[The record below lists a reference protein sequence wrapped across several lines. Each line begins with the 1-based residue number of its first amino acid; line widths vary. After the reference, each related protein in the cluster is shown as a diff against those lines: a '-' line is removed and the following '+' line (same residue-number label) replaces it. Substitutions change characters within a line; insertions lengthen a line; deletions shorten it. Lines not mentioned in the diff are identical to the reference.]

1 MTKGKYMKFIKIAF
15 ICAIITLVA
24 GILTANSD
32 NNNQTTLEQLI
43 KNAEHDAK
51 IERQRRY
58 TGLSKECYFY
68 YDHIEEMKE
77 LNANL
82 KTLIEVIRNK

>member
-1 MTKGKYMKFIKIAF
+1 MKYITIAF
-15 ICAIITLVA
+15 ICAMLTLVA
-24 GILTANSD
+24 GILTANSN
-32 NNNQTTLEQLI
+32 NNNQVTLEQLI

-58 TGLSKECYFY
+58 TGPSKECYFY

-82 KTLIEVIRNK
+82 KTLIEVIRYK